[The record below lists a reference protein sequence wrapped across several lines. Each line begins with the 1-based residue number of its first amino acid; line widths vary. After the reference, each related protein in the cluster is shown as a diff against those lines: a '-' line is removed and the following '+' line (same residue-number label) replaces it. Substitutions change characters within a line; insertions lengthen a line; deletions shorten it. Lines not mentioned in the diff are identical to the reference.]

1 MAKNEKSKVPFLTWD
16 QEPLDRALG
25 VSREVP
31 QVGLQEHGFQATQCR
46 VWRVGEGLEEAKV
59 TGMRKAFRRCEN

>member
-1 MAKNEKSKVPFLTWD
+1 MAKNEKDKVPFLTWD
-16 QEPLDRALG
+16 QEALDRALG

-46 VWRVGEGLEEAKV
+46 IWRVGEGLEEAKV
-59 TGMRKAFRRCEN
+59 TGDEEDF